1 MSKVKRLC
9 KSQLLQK
16 IGFLSWVAYKETFLT
31 FDIELTDE
39 NQNKKNGRNV
49 PGNAF
54 QDALNKL
61 WKADWVGGWG
71 VEWGDQL
78 WERSF
83 PRNLDLKSSHAT
95 YPVNIAP
102 SLTYSPTSKLFS
114 LKKVHTHAHYCAA
127 TIKVWAEREE
137 PNSVLFLSE
146 AKYYFLKDIYSED
159 SKLKYVILVLKPLET
174 FQATIWTTENLI
186 FVGMTTL

>member
-16 IGFLSWVAYKETFLT
+16 ISFLSWVAYKETFLT

-83 PRNLDLKSSHAT
+83 PRNLDLKTSHAT
-95 YPVNIAP
+95 SQVNIAP
-102 SLTYSPTSKLFS
+102 SLTYSATSKQFVFEESTRVRNTVLLQ
-114 LKKVHTHAHYCAA
+114 LKNELR
-127 TIKVWAEREE
+127 ER
-137 PNSVLFLSE
+137 NQIVFCFFQRRSIT
-146 AKYYFLKDIYSED
+146 FLK
-159 SKLKYVILVLKPLET
+159 T
-174 FQATIWTTENLI
+174 FTQRTQN
-186 FVGMTTL
+186 